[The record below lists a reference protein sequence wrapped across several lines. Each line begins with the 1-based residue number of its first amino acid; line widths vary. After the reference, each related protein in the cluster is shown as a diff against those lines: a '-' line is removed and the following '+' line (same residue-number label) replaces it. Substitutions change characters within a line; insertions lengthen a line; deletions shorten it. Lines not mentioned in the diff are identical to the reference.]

1 MVITLIILV
10 SLYLGGMGV
19 AAGVGLVFTQ
29 NWEGAVLF
37 ALAWPFWLVVF
48 ILCSLFGRFY

>member
-1 MVITLIILV
+1 MVIAFI
-10 SLYLGGMGV
+10 YLGGMVIATGLR
-19 AAGVGLVFTQ
+19 LVFTQ

-48 ILCSLFGRFY
+48 IWCSLFGRFY